1 MIKQSTY
8 KLSIAIA
15 ACMALPAAAQ
25 SLDELRKELA
35 AAQSSIAS
43 LEKKIDELDSSEKR
57 EADFEVYGFAQ
68 LDYIQDFN
76 RVNPNWDATLRPSR
90 IPTEDGLYGGDGQ
103 SIASVRQSRLGVK
116 ANLPVGDDVVKTVF
130 EFDMFGVGSDEGQT
144 TMRLRHAYG
153 EWRSILAGQTN
164 SLFMDGDMF
173 PNTIDYWGPAGMVF
187 LRNPQLRWTPV
198 KGANTFAV
206 AIEKP
211 GNDVDTGMV
220 DAEGIQG
227 DQPLPDVTAHY
238 RNQGGWGHIQ
248 VAGILR
254 QVAYESVASS
264 DNEPDGNDL
273 GWGINVSSNF
283 KFGTDTLRLSTVY
296 GEGIASY
303 MNDGGMDMAPNNM
316 DPGSLETVP
325 LLGVVAYY
333 DRNWSDKLSSAI
345 GYSFTEVDNK
355 DYQSPDAFNKGEYAS
370 FNLLYT
376 PVKNVMMGAE
386 YLWGKRTDNDGDTG
400 ADNRIQLT
408 IKYSFSSLNF

>member
-8 KLSIAIA
+8 KLSIAVA

-35 AAQSSIAS
+35 DAQSSIAA
-43 LEKKIDELDSSEKR
+43 LEEKIDELDSSEKR

-76 RVNPNWDATLRPSR
+76 RVNPNWEATLRPSR
-90 IPTEDGLYGGDGQ
+90 IPTEEGVYGGDGQ

-187 LRNPQLRWTPV
+187 LRNPQIRWTPV
-198 KGANTFAV
+198 RGANTFAV

-220 DAEGIQG
+220 GAEGIQS

-254 QVAYESVASS
+254 QVAYESVANS
-264 DNEPDGNDL
+264 DNEPDGDEI

-303 MNDGGMDMAPNNM
+303 LNDGGMDMAPDNM
-316 DPGSLETVP
+316 NFDSLETVP
-325 LLGVVAYY
+325 LLGVVEVNFAI
-333 DRNWSDKLSSAI
+333 RLHSALN
-345 GYSFTEVDNK
+345 GHQARRCNTTQEVALAG
-355 DYQSPDAFNKGEYAS
+355 P
-370 FNLLYT
+370 T
-376 PVKNVMMGAE
+376 
-386 YLWGKRTDNDGDTG
+386 
-400 ADNRIQLT
+400 
-408 IKYSFSSLNF
+408 